1 MAVLTD
7 WGALARYDRSGP
19 GSETAQAMNYESPL
33 TTDEQA
39 AVDAEPSS
47 VSETDGFPRRKLIV
61 YGAIILAL
69 VVLIAYF
76 THRSSGDGL
85 GDSASRLPLVSV
97 MVPGK
102 ATVAGSIT
110 ASGTLA
116 ARRELPVGV
125 VGDGGRVVRVPVEPG
140 QWVKRGQVLAV
151 IDSSVQN
158 QQIASAA
165 AQVSAANA
173 DAQLA
178 QSNLDRALQL
188 VERGFISKAEIDRLT
203 ATRDGGVA
211 RVGVARAQLA
221 ELRAKA
227 ARLNIV
233 APDAGLLLTREVE
246 PGQVVTGGP
255 NVLFSIAKGGEMELL
270 AQLGEEDLAKV
281 HVGATATVT
290 PTGSDKSYSGQVWQV
305 SPVIDLQTRQGR
317 VRVALSYEP
326 GLRPGGFASA
336 TIQSGTVVA
345 PMLPESAIQTDE
357 RGSYV
362 YVVGKDNKVL
372 RRDVKTGFV
381 TKQGIAV
388 VNGLTGN
395 ERIVARA
402 AAFLSPGDKVR
413 PNPVKSSGK

>member
-1 MAVLTD
+1 
-7 WGALARYDRSGP
+7 
-19 GSETAQAMNYESPL
+19 MNYESPL
-33 TTDEQA
+33 TTDGQET
-39 AVDAEPSS
+39 VDAEPLSAG
-47 VSETDGFPRRKLIV
+47 ETAGFPRRKLIA

-76 THRSSGDGL
+76 THRSSKDGL
-85 GDSASRLPLVSV
+85 GDGASRLPLVSV
-97 MVPGK
+97 IVPGT

-125 VGDGGRVVRVPVEPG
+125 VGDGGRIVRVPVEPG

-188 VERGFISKAEIDRLT
+188 VDRGFISKAEIDRLT
-203 ATRDGGVA
+203 ATRDGAVA
-211 RVGVARAQLA
+211 RSRVARAQLG

-281 HVGATATVT
+281 HVGTTATVM
-290 PTGSDKSYSGQVWQV
+290 PVGSGESYSGQVWQV

-317 VRVALSYEP
+317 VRIALPYSP

-336 TIQSGTVVA
+336 TIQGSAIMA
-345 PMLPESAIQTDE
+345 PMLPEAAIQTDG
-357 RGSYV
+357 RGSFV
-362 YVVGKDNKVL
+362 YIVSKDDKVL

-381 TKQGIAV
+381 AEQGIAV
-388 VNGLTGN
+388 VDGLTGN
-395 ERIVARA
+395 ERVVARA

-413 PNPVKSSGK
+413 LNPVKLSGK